1 MLNWAF
7 RGIFL
12 VVIVAAL
19 FTYVSKEASRHESRL
34 SGQGKSQQTYPVTAT
49 VDGNGIADTNE
60 DRRSVYRPIVSS
72 NSDRNADPDKGFNAL
87 VFTGL
92 SMAILVFLLD
102 VFTPKKKLGALA
114 GVFFGLLVGLFLSS
128 ALADVVNMINESWGM
143 GLASDVVV
151 AIRTMMSICICYLTI
166 SIIMRTKDDVRFVI
180 PYVEFAKQTKGMRP
194 LVLDTSAIV
203 DGRISD
209 LCQSKLFDAAVL
221 VPRFVLNELQLIA
234 DSADKL
240 KRQRGRRG
248 LDILN
253 KMQSDPVMDVEIDDS
268 VIAEVEE
275 LRGVDQKI
283 VSFAKIN
290 NGRVVTTDYNLS
302 KVAQVRGVDVLNI
315 NDLASMLKLVALPG
329 EPMKI
334 KIIKP
339 GEESDQGIGYL
350 EDGTMVVV
358 EGARNKIGRDI
369 SISVT
374 SSLQTSAG
382 KMIFGKF
389 EGFVDSGPV
398 PPRQSPPNRRRSN
411 SNRRPT
417 RDHNPPSTPSD
428 QD

>member
-1 MLNWAF
+1 MLNWVF

-12 VVIVAAL
+12 VVIVAVL
-19 FTYVSKEASRHESRL
+19 FTYVNNPENIDSEL
-34 SGQGKSQQTYPVTAT
+34 KSNQ
-49 VDGNGIADTNE
+49 
-60 DRRSVYRPIVSS
+60 
-72 NSDRNADPDKGFNAL
+72 GFNAL
-87 VFTGL
+87 VVGGL
-92 SMAILVFLLD
+92 GMAMLVFMLD
-102 VFTPKKKLGALA
+102 VFTPKNKLGALA
-114 GVFFGLLVGLFLSS
+114 GVFFGLLVGLLLSG
-128 ALADVVNMINESWGM
+128 ALADVVNMINESWGL
-143 GLASDVVV
+143 GLSPEVV
-151 AIRTMMSICICYLTI
+151 ASIRTMMGICICYLTI
-166 SIIMRTKDDVRFVI
+166 SVVMRTKDDVRFVI
-180 PYVEFAKQTKGMRP
+180 PYVEFSKQTKGMRA

-209 LCQSKLFDAAVL
+209 LCENKLFDSAVL

-253 KMQSDPVMDVEIDDS
+253 KMQSDPGIDIEIDDS

-315 NDLASMLKLVALPG
+315 NDLASMLKVVALPG

-369 SISVT
+369 AINVT

-389 EGFVDSGPV
+389 EGFAETRPE
-398 PPRQSPPNRRRSN
+398 PARQSPANRRRSH
-411 SNRRPT
+411 NRRPT
-417 RDHNPPSTPSD
+417 RDHNSPPGQSD
-428 QD
+428 N